1 MSARN
6 NSRGRAFLRLGIRAL
21 RNLMRGMSQG
31 HSFCVHL
38 LNPSLHFDI
47 GQKPVL
53 VFHTPPEGEH

>member
-1 MSARN
+1 MARHPN
-6 NSRGRAFLRLGIRAL
+6 AVDSAL
-21 RNLMRGMSQG
+21 RMPMRVMSQG
-31 HSFCVHL
+31 YSFCVHF